1 MDNEST
7 NNNSINDNNQAIIK
21 ELTKFNWIA
30 FLFAFLWAIYNKLWK
45 YVLIILIIGFL
56 PEKPIN
62 LNMITGIIFSIWFGM
77 NANRLAWEKGKYQ
90 NLENFKQIQKKRN
103 QNIAILILVI
113 SFIVILCLYIYE
125 TTKHLR

>member
-1 MDNEST
+1 M
-7 NNNSINDNNQAIIK
+7 
-21 ELTKFNWIA
+21 
-30 FLFAFLWAIYNKLWK
+30 
-45 YVLIILIIGFL
+45 IILIIGFL

-113 SFIVILCLYIYE
+113 SFIVII
-125 TTKHLR
+125 